1 MAISKL
7 LTIKKS
13 LVTPEIELL
22 VLLEPDWMTSL
33 DDINPGDY
41 IVQVW
46 TWRPKVGQATQ
57 TLEALE
63 EAKEIFE
70 SHGFLVDL
78 WQHGLGSKY
87 SFNFVMLSNS
97 KEEQAKSLESLLT
110 DEEWQ
115 KKQLDWFDKQKYGR
129 LVDSYEMTSLD

>member
-1 MAISKL
+1 M
-7 LTIKKS
+7 
-13 LVTPEIELL
+13 
-22 VLLEPDWMTSL
+22 
-33 DDINPGDY
+33 
-41 IVQVW
+41 
-46 TWRPKVGQATQ
+46 
-57 TLEALE
+57 
-63 EAKEIFE
+63 
-70 SHGFLVDL
+70 

-97 KEEQAKSLESLLT
+97 KEEQAKSLESLLA

>member
-1 MAISKL
+1 M
-7 LTIKKS
+7 KS
-13 LVTPEIELL
+13 YQ
-22 VLLEPDWMTSL
+22 MTSL

-46 TWRPKVGQATQ
+46 TWRPKVGKATQ

-97 KEEQAKSLESLLT
+97 KEEQAKSLESLLA